1 MRVRTAIAIV
11 ILIATVVAGCGG
23 SAPAG
28 AAKRGAEEAGGGI
41 VVETGGPR
49 DVQEGEMVAGEEG
62 WVRSGLGVFW
72 TGNGGRSWR
81 PITPPVPDGFGIA
94 GIYFANPR
102 RGWALSDTG
111 REDDMRASM
120 YRTTDGGRTWHHTRL
135 HASNLFTSVT
145 QVSFSLVGAHD
156 LFALARESGDTAS
169 NFGSLLVSHDS
180 GRHWRALPPPP
191 KAGRI
196 SFETPRRGWLA
207 VGWPGLGLYRTVDG
221 GRTWVAVQ
229 PGKPPGTPTPKGR
242 EPGLHEAVWGAYYT
256 TPLIGPR
263 GHGILGMV
271 EMPDKAEIE
280 GTDPTPAVVLRTA
293 DHGRSWHRTARI
305 ELPHVSGVFDASY
318 VFVRQGRSQSFLFRN
333 PLTGA
338 HAVVGPDGHVG
349 PLRPS
354 RGLARYWQ
362 SVTLSD
368 AKHGFAFPYAGNGP
382 SLVVTRDGGDTW
394 NPVPVPRAAP

>member
-1 MRVRTAIAIV
+1 MRVRTAIAVV
-11 ILIATVVAGCGG
+11 ILIACLVAGCGG

-28 AAKRGAEEAGGGI
+28 AAKRGAEEAEGGI
-41 VVETGGPR
+41 VEVTSGPGDVE
-49 DVQEGEMVAGEEG
+49 EGEMVAGEEG

-72 TGNGGRSWR
+72 TGNCGRSWR
-81 PITPPVPDGFGIA
+81 SITPPVPDGFGIA

-102 RGWALSDTG
+102 LGWAMSDAG
-111 REDDMRASM
+111 QEDDIRALM
-120 YRTTDGGRTWHHTRL
+120 DMTTDGGRTWHHTRL
-135 HASNLFTSVT
+135 RATGLIRGAT
-145 QVSFSLVGAHD
+145 QVSFSPVGAHE

-169 NFGSLLVSHDS
+169 NFGVLLVSHDS
-180 GRHWRALPPPP
+180 GHHWRALPPPP

-207 VGWPGLGLYRTVDG
+207 VGWPGRGLYRTEDG

-229 PGKPPGTPTPKGR
+229 PGKPLDAPTPKGR

-256 TPLIGPR
+256 TPLIGPH

-271 EMPDKAEIE
+271 ESTETAVLGETAPSQ
-280 GTDPTPAVVLRTA
+280 AVVLRTA
-293 DHGRSWHRTARI
+293 DFGRSWHRTAWI
-305 ELPHVSGVFDASY
+305 ELPHIGGVFDASY
-318 VFVRQGRSQSFLFRN
+318 VFARRGRSRSFLFRS
-333 PLTGA
+333 PVSGA

-368 AKHGFAFPYAGNGP
+368 AKHGFAFPYSGDGS
-382 SLVVTRDGGDTW
+382 SLVVTRDGGGTW
-394 NPVPVPRAAP
+394 TPVSIPRAAP